1 MSNQKSIIGCGYIP
15 RNIQAVCLKSNQDAK
30 LGDVE
35 YKIIADPYER
45 TFEDR
50 RGDIMRVY
58 PLSPKMIK
66 RLAVNLLDANTG
78 LTYAVEYEPANLVRT
93 APEPKRGK
101 QENTPFVERM
111 RELAEELGEYVKN
124 GNTYTPN
131 RGIVFF
137 AIENNVETETSSG
150 AAFVGGGGK
159 NIIRSIAASCSEN
172 PQVLEILKAATT
184 RALFDSVMKG
194 GKE

>member
-15 RNIQAVCLKSNQDAK
+15 RNVQAVCLKSKQETK

-93 APEPKRGK
+93 ASEPQGGK
-101 QENTPFVERM
+101 QENTPFVERV
-111 RELAEELGEYVKN
+111 RELAKELLGYVKE
-124 GNTYTPN
+124 GNNYTKN

-137 AIENNVETETSSG
+137 AIEDDAEKETSSG
-150 AAFVGGGGK
+150 VAFVCGGGK
-159 NIIRSIAASCSEN
+159 KIIQSITASCSEN